1 VKAATSGGWVAPSV
15 ATTKGA
21 RKGGSKGL
29 KWCPCHIAVAVSNN
43 GGDEEVGD
51 SDEECVAAA
60 ERDFKHQTR
69 PPKDHFEKL
78 LKAAYPHHSY
88 PIKHKLKD
96 CTMMKNFM
104 MSGALSKGRRPR
116 ESPGGKGH
124 GTPQL
129 AAVRDLGDVMSGE
142 MEPMPD
148 PNPCRAKD
156 GGDMHESVETPE
168 IVSP

>member
-1 VKAATSGGWVAPSV
+1 MPCNASYARFIFGKFFTSTIILYALLFAQKNFYSCKKWV
-15 ATTKGA
+15 
-21 RKGGSKGL
+21 L
-29 KWCPCHIAVAVSNN
+29 H
-43 GGDEEVGD
+43 
-51 SDEECVAAA
+51 
-60 ERDFKHQTR
+60 
-69 PPKDHFEKL
+69 
-78 LKAAYPHHSY
+78 YPHHSY

-116 ESPGGKGH
+116 ESPGGKCH

-129 AAVRDLGDVMSGE
+129 AAVRDLGYVMSGE

-156 GGDMHESVETPE
+156 GGDRHESVETPE